1 MRSLFL
7 KNIAT
12 TLGCILLAVSCST
25 SLKVPL
31 QTVNTSGLYRDS
43 IASDTISL
51 ATKSWDDIF
60 TDKQLKQLIKEGLAN
75 NLDLKIAVK
84 NVDMAEAYFRQG
96 KANLLPSVSALANV
110 NYSKNPGWLF
120 PGGPTDIKY
129 YSLGLEASWEID
141 IWGKL
146 RTAKRAAYANLLAS
160 DAGRKAVQTR
170 LISDI
175 ATAYYSLL
183 ALDAKLTIT
192 EQTVKTSI
200 ELVET
205 MKLLKENG
213 KVTEA
218 AVVQSEAARYEA
230 EVMIPDIKQLILEQE
245 NTLSLLL
252 GHSGVA
258 IIRDKLEEQPP
269 VPVMQTGIP
278 SHLLENRPDV
288 LRAEYLVINA
298 YQTTR
303 SARTYFYP
311 SLTITATGGLESL
324 ALNQLFDPSA
334 VVASLIGGLTQPL
347 FNKRANIT
355 RLRVAQSQQ
364 EVMLL
369 SFESILYTAG
379 NEVQNVLGS
388 YQSSVSK
395 IKLREMELEA
405 LTKSVNYTK
414 ELLTYGTA
422 NYIEVLN
429 ARQSLLSAQLDNV
442 NDHLQQLTSVVS
454 LYRALGG
461 GWK

>member
-1 MRSLFL
+1 MRTFSL
-7 KNIAT
+7 KNIAI
-12 TLGCILLAVSCST
+12 TLGCILLAFSCST
-25 SLKVPL
+25 SMKIPL

-43 IASDTISL
+43 AATDTISI
-51 ATKSWDDIF
+51 ANRSWDDLF
-60 TDKQLKQLIKEGLAN
+60 TDRQLKQLVKEGLTN
-75 NLDLKIAVK
+75 NLDLKIAIK
-84 NVDMAEAYFRQG
+84 NVEEAEAYFRQG
-96 KANLLPSVSALANV
+96 KANLLPSVSALATV
-110 NYSKNPGWLF
+110 NYSKNPSWLI

-129 YSLGLEASWEID
+129 YTLGLEASWEID

-146 RTAKRAAYANLLAS
+146 RTAKRAAYANMLAS
-160 DAGRKAVQTR
+160 DAGRKAIQTR

-175 ATAYYSLL
+175 ATAYYNLL

-205 MKLLKENG
+205 MKLLKDNG

-218 AVVQSEAARYEA
+218 AVVQSEAARYAA
-230 EVMIPDIKQLILEQE
+230 EVMIPDLKQLILEQE
-245 NTLSLLL
+245 NALSLLL
-252 GHSGVA
+252 GHSGAPVV
-258 IIRDKLEEQPP
+258 RDKLEEQPP

-278 SHLLENRPDV
+278 SLLLENRPDV
-288 LRAEYLVINA
+288 LRAEYLVLNA

-311 SLTITATGGLESL
+311 AITITATGGLESL

-334 VVASLIGGLTQPL
+334 IVASVIGGLTQPL

-364 EVMLL
+364 EAMLL
-369 SFESILYTAG
+369 SFESTLYTAG
-379 NEVQNVLGS
+379 NEVQNALGS

-395 IKLREMELEA
+395 IKLREMQLEA
-405 LTKSVNYTK
+405 LIRSVNYTK

-429 ARQSLLSAQLDNV
+429 ARQSLLSAQLENV